1 MIVMK
6 FGGTS
11 VADARCMIGVADII
25 KTYEN
30 QYPIV
35 VVSAMAG
42 VTDQLVEILELL
54 KKKKYDTV
62 LREIEDIELKHI
74 TTLTRICDSQ
84 KCKIDLYHHVTTVIH
99 ELKTYLHYVKDKDI
113 TPEISDYIV
122 TFGERLSS
130 RIVSEACN
138 IKGIHSQPMDSSR
151 LIVTDNEF
159 GNAKALLARTQK
171 QVEFILV
178 PLVKKQIVPIVTGFF
193 GKTREGR
200 IATLGRGGSDYVASI
215 LGYAADVR
223 DIIIWKEVDGVYT
236 KDPNA
241 HDDAEFIPE
250 LTYNKA
256 AQMARA
262 GAKVLHKETMEP
274 AKKKQIPIWVRNT
287 FKPEGRG
294 TRIG

>member
-1 MIVMK
+1 MK

-11 VADARCMIGVADII
+11 VGNAQCILGVADII
-25 KTYEN
+25 KSCEDRN
-30 QYPIV
+30 PVV

-42 VTDQLVEILELL
+42 VTDQLVAIVELL
-54 KKKKYDTV
+54 KEKQYDTV
-62 LREIEDIELKHI
+62 LEKIEHIELTHI

-122 TFGERLSS
+122 TFGERLSA
-130 RIVSEACN
+130 RIVAEACN
-138 IKGIHSQPMDSSR
+138 MKGVHSQPMDSSR
-151 LIVTDNEF
+151 LIVTDDEF

-178 PLVKKQIVPIVTGFF
+178 PLVEKGIVPIVTGFF
-193 GKTREGR
+193 GKTRDGK

-215 LGYAADVR
+215 LAYAAEAEE
-223 DIIIWKEVDGVYT
+223 IIIWKEVDGVYT
-236 KDPNA
+236 KDPNKF
-241 HDDAEFIPE
+241 DDAEFIPE
-250 LTYNKA
+250 LSYNKA

-274 AKKKQIPIWVRNT
+274 AKKKKIPIWVRNT
-287 FKPEGRG
+287 FQPDGKG
-294 TRIG
+294 TRIGE